1 MKPKAF
7 KRVRDGRFAESST
20 SITSNWNSCRAMHD
34 AEIID
39 GLARVLAR
47 QDMALALELG
57 SVSWRLQ
64 MLVRLRQAFAIL
76 ESIIGAFE
84 YGYDMHIFP

>member
-1 MKPKAF
+1 MAGLLS
-7 KRVRDGRFAESST
+7 RQQMSRR
-20 SITSNWNSCRAMHD
+20 NWNSCRAKHD

-39 GLARVLAR
+39 SLARGLAR

-57 SVSWRLQ
+57 SVSWRLRL
-64 MLVRLRQAFAIL
+64 LVRLREAFTIP
-76 ESIIGAFE
+76 ESIVTAFE